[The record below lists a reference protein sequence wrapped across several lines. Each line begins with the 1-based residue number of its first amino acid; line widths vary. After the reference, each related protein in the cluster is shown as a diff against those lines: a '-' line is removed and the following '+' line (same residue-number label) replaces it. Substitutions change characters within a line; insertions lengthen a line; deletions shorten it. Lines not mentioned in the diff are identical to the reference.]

1 MKKKLRTI
9 SLLATVLT
17 MIIGTLVIIG
27 WVTHNDFL
35 MSIVPGGVKMKFNSA
50 LCFLLSSMV
59 LLLHFFPVK
68 NKLQHRI
75 PIAFSV
81 LVSLTGLLTLLEYIF
96 NYNIG
101 IDEFFVRDELSP
113 SAIHYAGRMSPL
125 SALNFLL
132 IGIGL
137 LLLNNKKTAIYQF
150 HYLSSIAFVSLIM
163 LISFNFISD
172 IPTFIRLPIHVAVGF
187 ITLSAAIYFAQSMM
201 QTKISF
207 ERTLYSGFIAAIV
220 LLSVIGIFSSYYNDQ
235 RISTTQWVDHTNEV
249 LSEAEQILSLTKDFD
264 SGSRGYIILGDSNYL
279 GYFTLAK
286 DSIFSHIKRL
296 KELTV
301 DNAPQQVR
309 IDSLTVLVDKR
320 IDFSLQLIQ
329 LRNEKGFEAA
339 RSLLATGLGKFY
351 TDQIRYA
358 VSEIK
363 QDEKRLLS
371 QRENQNNVTIASFNR
386 AYLAFL
392 TSVFILLTFILFS
405 IRNNIAIRKKAEAV
419 LQNSNDRNKIF
430 VEQAPNAIAMFDK
443 NMCYMAASQ
452 RWVTDYELEGK
463 QLVGSSHYAIFPE
476 IGDDWKTIHQECL
489 NGAINVC
496 EEARFERL
504 DGSEQW
510 IAWDVR
516 PWHISNGIIGGIIM
530 YTADISRRKN
540 AEKII
545 HEERMLLRTLVDN
558 IPLNVYVKDLK
569 SRKTLVNRKEME
581 YLSVKNSIELLG
593 KDDFELYPTESAI
606 LSVEEDQQVFLSGE
620 AIIDKETLNVKKD
633 GSNAWFLTS
642 KIPLKNANGEISG
655 LVGLSYNITER
666 KEAAEKLRRYSILES
681 KSKEMEQF
689 AYIASHD
696 LREPLLT
703 IINYIELLIEDF
715 GENLDEEAKRYTTSI
730 SGAAHRMDQLIH
742 GLLDYSR
749 LSKIKQLQDADCN
762 EIVKEVQADL
772 NLLITSSGAS
782 IIVEE
787 LPLLKA
793 YPLELKLLFQNLIN
807 NAIKFRRK
815 GVSPEIHITSNKIKD
830 GWQFEIRD
838 NGIGIKEYDKRKI
851 FIMFQQLHN
860 KNEYPGTGIGLAHCK
875 KIAEL
880 HNGSIWVESKSEHS
894 SSFCFT
900 IVTES

>member
-9 SLLATVLT
+9 SFLATVLT

-35 MSIVPGGVKMKFNSA
+35 MSIIPGGVKMKFNSA

-59 LLLHFFPVK
+59 LLLHFSPVK

-81 LVSLTGLLTLLEYIF
+81 FVSLTGLLTLLEYIF

-101 IDEFFVRDELSP
+101 IDEFFVRDELSS

-137 LLLNNKKTAIYQF
+137 LLLNNIKTAIYQF

-235 RISTTQWVDHTNEV
+235 RISTTQWVEHTNEV

-296 KELTV
+296 KKLTV

-371 QRENQNNVTIASFNR
+371 QRKNQNDVIIASFNR

-405 IRNNIAIRKKAEAV
+405 IRNNIAIRK
-419 LQNSNDRNKIF
+419 
-430 VEQAPNAIAMFDK
+430 
-443 NMCYMAASQ
+443 
-452 RWVTDYELEGK
+452 
-463 QLVGSSHYAIFPE
+463 
-476 IGDDWKTIHQECL
+476 
-489 NGAINVC
+489 
-496 EEARFERL
+496 
-504 DGSEQW
+504 
-510 IAWDVR
+510 
-516 PWHISNGIIGGIIM
+516 
-530 YTADISRRKN
+530 N

-545 HEERMLLRTLVDN
+545 HEERMLLRTLIDN

-581 YLSVKNSIELLG
+581 YLGVKDSIELLG
-593 KDDFELYPTESAI
+593 KDDFELYPIESAI
-606 LSVEEDQQVFLSGE
+606 LSVEEDQQVFLSGQ

-633 GSNAWFLTS
+633 GSNTWFLTS

-730 SGAAHRMDQLIH
+730 SGAAHRMDQLIR

-772 NLLITSSGAS
+772 NLLITSSGAN

-838 NGIGIKEYDKRKI
+838 NGIGIKEYDKSKI